1 MAFKHENRKEN
12 LQEGE
17 LEYTIAEVNAMD
29 PVLAR
34 QMYYPDASDSDIGAL
49 YDMIEVMKTTLE
61 AEGITLD
68 FGKDQAIL
76 DQRQAVKARFPKK
89 A

>member
-1 MAFKHENRKEN
+1 MAFKHENRKED
-12 LQEGE
+12 LQEDE
-17 LEYTIAEVNAMD
+17 LQYTIAEVNAMD

-49 YDMIEVMKTTLE
+49 YDMIEVMKTALE

-76 DQRQAVKARFPKK
+76 DQRRAVKARFPKM

>member
-12 LQEGE
+12 LQEDE
-17 LEYTIAEVNAMD
+17 LQYTIAEVNAMD
-29 PVLAR
+29 PLLAR

-49 YDMIEVMKTTLE
+49 YDMIEVMKTALE

-76 DQRQAVKARFPKK
+76 DQRRAVKARFPKK